1 MTTHKH
7 LKDAV
12 RARMA
17 RTGERYTTA
26 HRHLIGTGASP
37 APADTVA
44 GYPAFG
50 GGRHHDSALLTHVL
64 AAAGVTAAHDGEPLD
79 EPMVAG
85 LAGGIGFMYFSF
97 SYAGELPTMTIVP
110 RIHPRPFLAGALER
124 AGIAHS
130 VRETTSAAK
139 AAREL
144 DAALAAGRT
153 PICTV
158 DLAALPHHT
167 WADTMPGAAPYD
179 VAVVGRRG
187 DPLVDGV
194 VLIDDEHLD
203 PVAVPA
209 EAFAAARAG
218 HRKSRH
224 RMIVVEPAAGP
235 VDLVPAIRAAVR
247 VTVHDLTEDV
257 MPGNFAGNFGL
268 RGLAKW
274 ADAVADRR
282 GPKGWFRL
290 FDSGPAFGSAM
301 RRLHDGLTHDYA
313 SPGAMRPLY
322 ADFLTSAAALT
333 GDPALGEAAEGYARA
348 GELWAE
354 IAEVAVGGAMAPYR
368 TLVHRRLELQ
378 FGGGAQAAE
387 ELRELAR
394 EVAALTS
401 RLEVSESDRL
411 AQLDAIAGLAT
422 RVVPVE
428 KEAAAA
434 LGASA
439 AVSS

>member
-26 HRHLIGTGASP
+26 HRHLTGAAPVP

-50 GGRHHDSALLTHVL
+50 GGRHHDSALLSHVL
-64 AAAGVTAAHDGEPLD
+64 AAAGVTGAHDGAPLG

-85 LAGGIGFMYFSF
+85 LAGGVGFMYFTF

-124 AGIAHS
+124 AGIAHRVS
-130 VRETTSAAK
+130 ETTSAAK

-144 DAALAAGRT
+144 DGALAEGRT

-158 DLAALPHHT
+158 DRAALPHQV
-167 WADTMPGAAPYD
+167 WADRFPGAEPYE
-179 VAVVGRRG
+179 VAVVARRG
-187 DPLVDGV
+187 DQL
-194 VLIDDEHLD
+194 LIDDECLD
-203 PVAVPA
+203 PVAVPVD
-209 EAFAAARAG
+209 AFAAARAG
-218 HRKSRH
+218 SRKSRH
-224 RMIVVEPAAGP
+224 RMLVVAPAPGP
-235 VDLVPAIRAAVR
+235 VDVVPAIRAAIDA
-247 VTVHDLTEDV
+247 TVHDLTEDV

-282 GPKGWFRL
+282 GPRGWARL
-290 FDSGPAFGSAM
+290 FDSGPAFGHAM
-301 RRLHDGLTHDYA
+301 RRLHDCLTHDYS

-322 ADFLTSAAALT
+322 AEFLTAAAALT
-333 GDPALGEAAEGYARA
+333 ADPALSEAAAAYVRA
-348 GELWAE
+348 GQLWAG
-354 IAEVAVGGAMAPYR
+354 IAEAAVGGAMAPYR
-368 TLVHRRLELQ
+368 SMVERRFELLL
-378 FGGGAQAAE
+378 GRGADAGD
-387 ELRELAR
+387 EL
-394 EVAALTS
+394 AALT
-401 RLEVSESDRL
+401 REVTALTTELEISDADRL
-411 AQLDAIAGLAT
+411 ARLDEIADLAAQ
-422 RVVPVE
+422 VVPLE
-428 KEAAAA
+428 QAACAA
-434 LGASA
+434 LAGSGGRT
-439 AVSS
+439 S

>member
-17 RTGERYTTA
+17 RTGERYTAA
-26 HRHLIGTGASP
+26 HRHLTGTASAP
-37 APADTVA
+37 APAGTVA

-64 AAAGVTAAHDGEPLD
+64 AAAGVTAAHDGGPLD
-79 EPMVAG
+79 EPMVTG
-85 LAGGIGFMYFSF
+85 LAGGVGFMYFTF

-124 AGIAHS
+124 AGIAHRVS
-130 VRETTSAAK
+130 ETTSAAK

-144 DAALAAGRT
+144 DAALASGRA

-158 DLAALPHHT
+158 DLAALPHHM

-179 VAVVGRRG
+179 VAVVGRR
-187 DPLVDGV
+187 DGLLLLDDERREPV
-194 VLIDDEHLD
+194 VL
-203 PVAVPA
+203 PA
-209 EAFAAARAG
+209 EAFAAARAA

-224 RMIVVEPAAGP
+224 RMLVVEPPAAP
-235 VDLVPAIRAAVR
+235 VDLVPAIRRSVA
-247 VTVHDLTEDV
+247 VTVHDLTGDV

-282 GPKGWFRL
+282 GPKGWARL
-290 FDSGPAFGSAM
+290 FDSGPAFGHAM
-301 RRLHDGLTHDYA
+301 RRLHGCLTHDYS
-313 SPGAMRPLY
+313 SPGALRPLY
-322 ADFLTSAAALT
+322 ADFLTSAATLT
-333 GDPALGEAAEGYARA
+333 ADPALHEAAEGYARA

-354 IAEVAVGGAMAPYR
+354 IAETAVGGVMSPYR
-368 TLVHRRLELQ
+368 LLVERRFELLL
-378 FGGGAQAAE
+378 GRGAEATE
-387 ELRELAR
+387 ELRNLTR
-394 EVAALTS
+394 EVVALTTG
-401 RLEVSESDRL
+401 LEVSEPDRL
-411 AQLDAIAGLAT
+411 AQLDALADLAA
-422 RVVPVE
+422 RVVLVE
-428 KEAAAA
+428 KEACAVLA
-434 LGASA
+434 GAEA
-439 AVSS
+439 AVS

>member
-1 MTTHKH
+1 MTSNKH

-12 RARMA
+12 RARMT

-26 HRHLIGTGASP
+26 HRHLTGAASTP
-37 APADTVA
+37 APPGVVQ

-50 GGRHHDSALLTHVL
+50 GGRHHDSALLSHVL
-64 AAAGVTAAHDGEPLD
+64 AAAGVVAAHDSAPLD

-110 RIHPRPFLAGALER
+110 RIHPRPFLPGALER
-124 AGIAHS
+124 AGVGHR
-130 VRETTSAAK
+130 VVETTSAAK

-158 DLAALPHHT
+158 DRAALAHQT
-167 WADTMPGAAPYD
+167 WADRFPGAEPYE
-179 VAVVGRRG
+179 VAVIGRRG
-187 DPLVDGV
+187 DH
-194 VLIDDEHLD
+194 VLLDDDCLE

-209 EAFAAARAG
+209 DAFAAARAG

-224 RMIVVEPAAGP
+224 RMIVVEPAADP
-235 VDLVPAIRAAVR
+235 VDLVPAIRSSVA

-268 RGLAKW
+268 RGLARW

-282 GPKGWFRL
+282 GAKGWSRL
-290 FDSGPAFGSAM
+290 FDSGPAFVHAM
-301 RRLHDGLTHDYA
+301 RRLHDCLTYDYS

-333 GDPALGEAAEGYARA
+333 ADPALRAAADEYARA
-348 GELWAE
+348 GELWAA
-354 IAEVAVGGAMAPYR
+354 IADAAVGGAMAPYR
-368 TLVHRRLELQ
+368 PLVERRLELLL
-378 FGGGAQAAE
+378 GRGAEATE
-387 ELRELAR
+387 ELAALTR
-394 EVAALTS
+394 EVAALTAD
-401 RLEVSESDRL
+401 LELSEADRL
-411 AQLDAIAGLAT
+411 DRLDAIAELAA

-428 KEAAAA
+428 QAACAA
-434 LGASA
+434 LAGSETAAS
-439 AVSS
+439 

>member
-26 HRHLIGTGASP
+26 HRHLTAAASAP
-37 APADTVA
+37 APPHVVP
-44 GYPAFG
+44 GYRSFG
-50 GGRHHDSALLTHVL
+50 GGRHHDSGLLTNVL

-85 LAGGIGFMYFSF
+85 LAGGIGFMYFTF

-110 RIHPRPFLAGALER
+110 RIHPRPFLSGALER
-124 AGIAHS
+124 AGIAHRVS
-130 VRETTSAAK
+130 ETTSVAK

-158 DLAALPHHT
+158 DRAALPEQVWT
-167 WADTMPGAAPYD
+167 DCYPGAEPHD

-187 DPLVDGV
+187 NVL
-194 VLIDDEHLD
+194 LIDDDRLE

-209 EAFAAARAG
+209 DAFAAARAG
-218 HRKSRH
+218 HAKSRH
-224 RMIVVEPAAGP
+224 RMLVVEPTAGP
-235 VDLVPAIRAAVR
+235 VDLAPAIRSAVT

-268 RGLAKW
+268 RGMTKW

-282 GPKGWFRL
+282 GPKGWARL
-290 FDSGPAFGSAM
+290 FDSGPAFAHAM
-301 RRLHDGLTHDYA
+301 RRLHDCLTSAYS

-322 ADFLTSAAALT
+322 VDFLTSAAALT
-333 GDPALGEAAEGYARA
+333 ADPALGEAAEGYARA
-348 GELWAE
+348 GKLWAA
-354 IAEVAVGGAMAPYR
+354 IADTALDGGMAPYR
-368 TLVHRRLELQ
+368 SMVERRFELLL
-378 FGGGAQAAE
+378 GRGADAAD
-387 ELRELAR
+387 EL
-394 EVAALTS
+394 AALT
-401 RLEVSESDRL
+401 RDAQALAAEFEITETERL
-411 AQLDAIAGLAT
+411 ARLDAIAELAA
-422 RVVPVE
+422 RVVPLE
-428 KEAAAA
+428 QDAAAA
-434 LGASA
+434 LRASA
-439 AVSS
+439 AAGS